1 MGNSQ
6 LYALML
12 MHVHKN
18 VLDNINLADVKK
30 YFDDR
35 KESCK
40 QTFGHFSQN
49 YSCM

>member
-18 VLDNINLADVKK
+18 VLDNINLAVKK